1 MRVSIYK
8 RVLAGVSGDPAWPH
22 PEYEYKPLG
31 EKKLSALPP
40 EGSLLD
46 GRKVIHFSADASDD
60 RKVIKVEVD
69 SERDA
74 AKITVVEP

>member
-46 GRKVIHFSADASDD
+46 GRKVI
-60 RKVIKVEVD
+60 KVEVD